1 MEIHVWCRDFSVI
14 AAIISLKFS
23 LNSPFWCVIMCSHIA
38 CWVHLKRF
46 LSVHVAFGS
55 ISKRF
60 IDSFWTHSCVLC
72 SIVHKLCYYF
82 RSLGL
87 IWLGFDLLR
96 LALIAQLLKH
106 SINLSS
112 RRYLSCYIWSW
123 KLKLELKIKHWQCL
137 WKLKH
142 PVLLDL
148 TNNDGCLLD
157 VNLHHFS
164 VTVPTSYRLK
174 FTILRRENFWSSTLG
189 LRISRAHLVAYL
201 M

>member
-1 MEIHVWCRDFSVI
+1 M
-14 AAIISLKFS
+14 
-23 LNSPFWCVIMCSHIA
+23 
-38 CWVHLKRF
+38 
-46 LSVHVAFGS
+46 
-55 ISKRF
+55 
-60 IDSFWTHSCVLC
+60 
-72 SIVHKLCYYF
+72 HKLCYYF

-148 TNNDGCLLD
+148 TNSDGVYLFDCSPVLE
-157 VNLHHFS
+157 
-164 VTVPTSYRLK
+164 
-174 FTILRRENFWSSTLG
+174 I
-189 LRISRAHLVAYL
+189 LVAALASIYHRYWLIIPWFTHHDVWLCVQL
-201 M
+201 MFSSAWYIRGSSGRFGESAAHFAKLFPTC

>member
-1 MEIHVWCRDFSVI
+1 MGVYPWKS
-14 AAIISLKFS
+14 
-23 LNSPFWCVIMCSHIA
+23 MYG
-38 CWVHLKRF
+38 KRF

-60 IDSFWTHSCVLC
+60 IDSFWTINKKTAPIAVYYS

-82 RSLGL
+82 RLIISLGL

-123 KLKLELKIKHWQCL
+123 KLKLKLKIKHWQCL
-137 WKLKH
+137 WKRKAPGALAT
-142 PVLLDL
+142 D
-148 TNNDGCLLD
+148 
-157 VNLHHFS
+157 FS
-164 VTVPTSYRLK
+164 SKSGWTFTFPLPTS
-174 FTILRRENFWSSTLG
+174 
-189 LRISRAHLVAYL
+189 
-201 M
+201 